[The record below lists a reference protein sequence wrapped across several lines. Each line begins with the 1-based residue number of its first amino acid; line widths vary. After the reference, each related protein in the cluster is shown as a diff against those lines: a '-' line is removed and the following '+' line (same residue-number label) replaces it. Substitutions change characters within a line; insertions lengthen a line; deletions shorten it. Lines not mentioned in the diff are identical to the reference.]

1 MVATRTLTDLNF
13 NEWYSIGAEPVILNL
28 DMISA
33 VNAKLSM
40 GSTMDAV
47 RRTVEQYVNIIGT
60 GPLINSNTEQTIMVE
75 QAGMAGATGLGKSTA
90 RTTLQAALRALG
102 TVDSVNL
109 STATARDTS
118 LTILIGALTAPATDN
133 KLAGNFGI
141 NTDVA

>member
-90 RTTLQAALRALG
+90 
-102 TVDSVNL
+102 
-109 STATARDTS
+109 TARDTS
-118 LTILIGALTAPATDN
+118 LTILIGAITAPATDN
-133 KLAGNFGI
+133 KVAGNFGI
-141 NTDVA
+141 DPDVV

>member
-1 MVATRTLTDLNF
+1 
-13 NEWYSIGAEPVILNL
+13 
-28 DMISA
+28 MISA

-118 LTILIGALTAPATDN
+118 LTILIGAIAAPATDN
-133 KLAGNFGI
+133 KVAGNFGI
-141 NTDVA
+141 NTDVV